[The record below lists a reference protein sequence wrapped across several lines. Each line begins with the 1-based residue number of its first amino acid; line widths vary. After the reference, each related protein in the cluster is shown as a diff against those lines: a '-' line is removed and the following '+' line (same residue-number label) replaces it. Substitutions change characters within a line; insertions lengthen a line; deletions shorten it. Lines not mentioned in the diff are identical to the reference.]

1 MGSCLRCREQDS
13 PSRSFIPRHRRRRAA
28 GIDRDRPRARGA
40 GALEDAP
47 NDVILKSLM
56 VHKSNIEPYETPVT
70 KRTCSTLD
78 TVAKK

>member
-1 MGSCLRCREQDS
+1 M
-13 PSRSFIPRHRRRRAA
+13 
-28 GIDRDRPRARGA
+28 
-40 GALEDAP
+40 EDAP
-47 NDVILKSLM
+47 NEVILKSLM